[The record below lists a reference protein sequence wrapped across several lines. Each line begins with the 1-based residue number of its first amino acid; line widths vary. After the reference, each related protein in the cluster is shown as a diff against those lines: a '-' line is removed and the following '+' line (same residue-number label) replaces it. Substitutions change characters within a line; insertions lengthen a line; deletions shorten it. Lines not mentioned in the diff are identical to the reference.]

1 VALKAKHIIKGDMA
15 TYSHQF
21 VETYQGLIGYG
32 LDRET
37 DEYTIICYLQKLSDD
52 TLIQQLIKRL
62 SEDEMQEIFDLI
74 TRLLKKHLSDSEYH
88 GLFLKDDP

>member
-1 VALKAKHIIKGDMA
+1 
-15 TYSHQF
+15 
-21 VETYQGLIGYG
+21 LIGYG